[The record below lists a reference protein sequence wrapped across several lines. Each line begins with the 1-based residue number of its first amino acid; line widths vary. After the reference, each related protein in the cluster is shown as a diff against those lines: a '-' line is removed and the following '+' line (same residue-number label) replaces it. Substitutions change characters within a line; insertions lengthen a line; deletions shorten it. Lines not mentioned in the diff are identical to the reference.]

1 MFFRPALLTLI
12 SALVFGSSPLV
23 RAADGGGPPL
33 DGGVARGIDS
43 GAVDSSASFDVA
55 VVSDVT
61 AATPDAAAAVSDLVV
76 AVPDVA
82 AATPDAATATPD
94 VVAAADTWAIS
105 DLSLVADASWTPD
118 VVAAA
123 DTLVALDTSVVA
135 DAYVAVDTFVAIDL
149 AAAGDG
155 GARIG
160 DGGAGDGGSGPPP
173 VYLPDG
179 GTQGWVADETGC
191 SFGGGRP
198 ARGAALIPLVG
209 LVALWT
215 VRRRGRR

>member
-1 MFFRPALLTLI
+1 MSFRPALFTPI
-12 SALVFGSSPLV
+12 FVLVFGSSSLV
-23 RAADGGGPPL
+23 RAADEGGTSL

-43 GAVDSSASFDVA
+43 GAVDSAASFDVA

-61 AATPDAAAAVSDLVV
+61 AATPDAAAV
-76 AVPDVA
+76 
-82 AATPDAATATPD
+82 TPD
-94 VVAAADTWAIS
+94 VVAEADTRATS
-105 DLSLVADASWTPD
+105 DLSPVADASWTPD
-118 VVAAA
+118 GVAAT
-123 DTLVALDTSVVA
+123 DTSVALDTSSGK
-135 DAYVAVDTFVAIDL
+135 DAYVPVDTFVAIDL
-149 AAAGDG
+149 VAAVDG
-155 GARIG
+155 GTKVS

-198 ARGAALIPLVG
+198 ARGTMLIPLSG
-209 LVALWT
+209 LVALWM